1 MSDDLFSQG
10 SPFCKLVRETLVEL
24 ELPHLL
30 HRYLK
35 IPKTKKKKSVNM
47 LLS

>member
-1 MSDDLFSQG
+1 MADGLFSQG

-30 HRYLK
+30 HRYPK
-35 IPKTKKKKSVNM
+35 I
-47 LLS
+47 L